1 MESKE
6 NVWTST
12 NFLSSYLLSLT
23 GLELTPYNE
32 YLLKLQEEIL
42 ALNHL
47 GYMDSSGRWHR
58 WEDADSETLELER
71 EYECLQYNELMD
83 SQNRVDEFFQI
94 KQTE

>member
-1 MESKE
+1 M
-6 NVWTST
+6 WTST
-12 NFLSSYLLSLT
+12 NYLSSYMLSLT

-32 YLLKLQEEIL
+32 YLLNLREKIP

-47 GYMDSSGRWHR
+47 GYLDPYGIWHR
-58 WEDADSETLELER
+58 WENGDSETLELER